1 MGIWCRWQNRRAVF
15 PAKLCRASWSTVDG
29 ASRGVCCQ
37 RRCAIRESE
46 SPSIA
51 EGRFNPWMLLSPCL
65 DRRRASEIG
74 RGVNPRHSTGCLE
87 VHGEVSRCLLFPVGT
102 ERTR

>member
-1 MGIWCRWQNRRAVF
+1 MGKWCRWQNRRAVF
-15 PAKLCRASWSTVDG
+15 LAKLCRASWSTVDG

-46 SPSIA
+46 SLSIA
-51 EGRFNPWMLLSPCL
+51 EGRFNPWMLLSSCL
-65 DRRRASEIG
+65 DRRRASEID
-74 RGVNPRHSTGCLE
+74 RGVKWRCSTGCLE
-87 VHGEVSRCLLFPVGT
+87 VHGEVSRCLLFPVSA

>member
-46 SPSIA
+46 SLSIA
-51 EGRFNPWMLLSPCL
+51 EGRFNPWMLLSSCL
-65 DRRRASEIG
+65 DRRRASEID
-74 RGVNPRHSTGCLE
+74 RGVKWRCSTGCLE
-87 VHGEVSRCLLFPVGT
+87 VHGEVSRCLLFPASA